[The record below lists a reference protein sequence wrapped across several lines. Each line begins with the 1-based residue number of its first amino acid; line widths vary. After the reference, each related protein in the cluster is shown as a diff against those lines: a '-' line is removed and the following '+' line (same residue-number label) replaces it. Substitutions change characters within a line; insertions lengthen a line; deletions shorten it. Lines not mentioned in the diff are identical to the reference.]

1 MDRQE
6 TYSNWGATLTIQH
19 TMRTRGRVT
28 LSKQSLPDKRQQLW
42 RPAISMLNSL
52 MVDHVNAVMMLP
64 KLTEISEW
72 NQQKRSGVK
81 VILISCW
88 SVCTN
93 RKDRSPYSSLHQQGD
108 QTWLLCRAHSTFS
121 VTSNIQRIWRE
132 RCGVLHCE
140 KGHLD
145 EGAWFFSQSPSL
157 KQRWISKNG
166 QKMQPDIPW
175 KSAQQKLMSICH

>member
-1 MDRQE
+1 MRLIKVDRQE
-6 TYSNWGATLTIQH
+6 TYSNWVATLTIQH

-52 MVDHVNAVMMLP
+52 MVDHVNVVMMLP
-64 KLTEISEW
+64 KMTEICEW

-93 RKDRSPYSSLHQQGD
+93 RKDRSPYSYPYQPGD
-108 QTWLLCRAHSTFS
+108 QTQLLCRAHSTFS
-121 VTSNIQRIWRE
+121 VTSNNQRIWRE

-145 EGAWFFSQSPSL
+145 EGA
-157 KQRWISKNG
+157 
-166 QKMQPDIPW
+166 
-175 KSAQQKLMSICH
+175 